1 MTDEETVQSAEE
13 SRKIWLADADKQI
26 RMSNSIIHAEQLK
39 KEPLVKKTKEFRL
52 ADFCSWSIRTYPQV
66 HFLSLNLFYRDIEV
80 HGIYDESQE
89 EIDDPDEKIADS
101 IMDYLNEN
109 YYRHDFR
116 DFDWQIVDI
125 EMLDL
130 YSISQWRP

>member
-1 MTDEETVQSAEE
+1 MTEEETVQSAEE
-13 SRKIWLADADKQI
+13 SRKIWLEEADKQI
-26 RMSNSIIHAEQLK
+26 RISNSIIHSEQLK
-39 KEPLVKKTKEFRL
+39 KEPLVKKSKEFRL
-52 ADFCSWSIRTYPQV
+52 ADFCSWSIRVYPQV

-80 HGIYDESQE
+80 HGMYDESQE

-116 DFDWQIVDI
+116 EFDWQVVDI
-125 EMLDL
+125 DMLDL
-130 YSISQWRP
+130 YRISQWRP